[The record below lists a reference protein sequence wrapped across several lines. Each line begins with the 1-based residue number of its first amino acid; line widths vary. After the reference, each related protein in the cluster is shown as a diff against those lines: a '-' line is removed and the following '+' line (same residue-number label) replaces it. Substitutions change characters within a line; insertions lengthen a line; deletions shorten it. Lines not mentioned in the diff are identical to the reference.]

1 MIAARMDE
9 KKMPELPDT
18 QVWINGI
25 NDTNKMALVT
35 WVEETKTQLVQI
47 NGQRK
52 YGGPP
57 PGWIGDPPGSGSEVF
72 IGRIPQ
78 ECYEDKLIPL
88 FQSIA
93 RLYEFRLM
101 MTFSGLN
108 RGFAYARYTNRRH
121 ANTAI
126 SALNGFEITSGCRL
140 LVCRSTE
147 KCEITLDGLPCQ
159 LNKIMLT
166 KVLKVMTPGMEDLF
180 LHPSLKKQGQVMAV
194 VKYSSHRMAA
204 LAKKSLS
211 EGSHLLYGHPL
222 AVDWLKT
229 GLKQK
234 LESAKPSMF
243 CDGPPLHPASSLDE
257 HILNQPIVSSTTCL
271 EAFCQRWRLGRPL
284 FVIKFSSMSPCG
296 WQRFWYRVVIPNYCV
311 PFSGYAWVIGE
322 NLIPTDK
329 HEKAKEVAALNILTK
344 LEAELKSCYPMNSS
358 FGLEEPWMKPMLA

>member
-1 MIAARMDE
+1 MEDAE
-9 KKMPELPDT
+9 T
-18 QVWINGI
+18 QVWLNGI
-25 NDTNKMALVT
+25 NDINKMALMA
-35 WVEETKTQLVQI
+35 WIKETKTQLVQI

-52 YGGPP
+52 YGPP

-88 FQSIA
+88 FQSVA

-108 RGFAYARYTNRRH
+108 RGFAYARYTSRHH
-121 ANTAI
+121 ANAAI
-126 SALNGFEITSGCRL
+126 AALNGFEIVGGCRI

-159 LNKIMLT
+159 LDKSMLMN
-166 KVLKVMTPGMEDLF
+166 VLKELTPGMEELS
-180 LHPSLKKQGQVMAV
+180 LHPSIKKQDGVMAIL
-194 VKYSSHRMAA
+194 KYSCHRMAA

-211 EGSHLLYGHPL
+211 EGSFRLYGQPL

-229 GLKQK
+229 GLKHK
-234 LESAKPSMF
+234 LESVKPSLYH
-243 CDGPPLHPASSLDE
+243 DGPLLQQTYGLEDGYPNKPTVKAIDCLHA
-257 HILNQPIVSSTTCL
+257 I
-271 EAFCQRWRLGRPL
+271 CQRWRLGQPR

-296 WQRFWYRVVIPNYCV
+296 WQRFWYRAVIPNYSEQ
-311 PFSGYAWVIGE
+311 FTGYAWVIGE

-329 HEKAKEVAALNILTK
+329 HEQAKEVVAIKILSK
-344 LEAELKSCYPMNSS
+344 LDHEMTSCSSMNTS
-358 FGLEEPWMKPMLA
+358 FGLEESWMTSMLA